1 MEKPISHIFLMSACV
16 HLFRLWPWRTG
27 TSSRWTLLSMTW
39 LKTWPCWRTST
50 RPLCCSTCVD
60 ATLRGWS
67 MWVHPL
73 SHVSMFPSEA
83 WLSRLNYTLSNV
95 NQRRAELLTEALGDA
110 SERVNIEVVL
120 VIFIYNIFFKTHVKL
135 DKKKKQITQKATVRS
150 DRAWQDDV

>member
-16 HLFRLWPWRTG
+16 YLFRLWPWRTG

-60 ATLRGWS
+60 AMLRGWS

-73 SHVSMFPSEA
+73 SRVSMFPSEA